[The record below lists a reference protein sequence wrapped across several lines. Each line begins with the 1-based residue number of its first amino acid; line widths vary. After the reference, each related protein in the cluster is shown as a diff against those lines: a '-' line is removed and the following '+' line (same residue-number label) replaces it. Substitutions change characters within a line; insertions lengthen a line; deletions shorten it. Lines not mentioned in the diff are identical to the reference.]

1 MAGPMVMVM
10 ERMIMRE
17 SAWAVDSAPRSCTAG
32 ANGPARSPTRSPRSA
47 ASCGCR
53 PLPEVSE
60 IALIPDRAS
69 WSYDRS
75 SFLIRGAGS
84 EV

>member
-53 PLPEVSE
+53 PCP
-60 IALIPDRAS
+60 
-69 WSYDRS
+69 RS
-75 SFLIRGAGS
+75 PKLRLYQTAPHGHMTDPAF
-84 EV
+84 